1 MPDEEK
7 RPLQPGERKPL
18 VQILLKNAL
27 IGTLNLLSKLPGITS
42 LQGMGK
48 RTYET
53 RTVGGYQEE
62 EMRKELKSLFE
73 LNFTKISNLK
83 NIEAEWD
90 PLLENIIFKG
100 TKENPDLVEVYKEIG
115 IYTDIK
121 IAQTEAECF
130 EHGTWEVE
138 KYTLEKSDEKP
149 KLIRVQIKPVT
160 LGWDKFGS
168 SFSYNENLIA
178 FGHVG
183 INKLKAPLSTLRPKI
198 QKIGTSNQPHVD
210 TRTFSLN
217 LIDELVKTLEN
228 VRQIEEKHYNYLND
242 IIIPKTRLLKG
253 IRVNVGIHKPPLN
266 IRFSHTYYIIKSV
279 VLVKVGS
286 KIDPETGKVLK
297 VKRIEKVRELVDGKE
312 VDVDKQVEEE
322 MPITTPIYFNP
333 HKNPRTDELEEV
345 ITKINSIN
353 EAEVNKRI
361 GQLER
366 FLDIMGKKLNE
377 FLKNTNGK
385 LEELI
390 KYLNIKILGSSDGY
404 KKVMSKLTSEQ
415 QNNFFAEINK
425 FVTNNI
431 LILSDMGDSNIKQL
445 KDASI
450 NQIKH
455 LFELLKPTFELYEI
469 KEEKIKNF
477 FDILQSESSRL
488 ENLKRND
495 FIKQK
500 RQTSEHLL
508 NLLKDIKV
516 NIDIYPEFVDL
527 INKLLVYSTK
537 DIGISIDR
545 LISEFIDK
553 IIEIL
558 KTLQKTEQL
567 PKNKEDG
574 ILELAGL
581 LQKNIKNY
589 IKLVRNETNRIE
601 KMRRELEIDELR
613 EDIVKLEQQITN
625 LKNQIELL
633 KELKKGKVVLEK
645 EIKDFVPNHPNFEKL
660 DDEVDWGLDE
670 NGYALEVDPKT
681 GEVLLDRW
689 WKELSEHP
697 TRWHE
702 KIIKNKQGGEKVWK
716 AKVENGV
723 KKYGIRRINK
733 DFIEELDTL
742 DMGMFAYNEWDAYRD
757 DFRDGRYHPHSKTLM
772 DYLIAANNGVIPK
785 KLIKIHFDPIKDYKT
800 FEPIKKDVLPADEQ
814 QITQDYEMRIFDT
827 SANQFVHKPGSRI
840 PTHLNPA
847 FDRAALT
854 NENVL
859 HWGRMY
865 YYETTDGITR
875 WSENPFPHVT
885 TRGLAHYLID
895 RVIRGSYKFED
906 ARNALKGW
914 EWDYGRRHYTPHTGP
929 YITDPL
935 GEGGVNPTIHQG

>member
-1 MPDEEK
+1 M
-7 RPLQPGERKPL
+7 
-18 VQILLKNAL
+18 
-27 IGTLNLLSKLPGITS
+27 
-42 LQGMGK
+42 
-48 RTYET
+48 
-53 RTVGGYQEE
+53 
-62 EMRKELKSLFE
+62 
-73 LNFTKISNLK
+73 
-83 NIEAEWD
+83 
-90 PLLENIIFKG
+90 
-100 TKENPDLVEVYKEIG
+100 
-115 IYTDIK
+115 
-121 IAQTEAECF
+121 
-130 EHGTWEVE
+130 
-138 KYTLEKSDEKP
+138 
-149 KLIRVQIKPVT
+149 
-160 LGWDKFGS
+160 
-168 SFSYNENLIA
+168 
-178 FGHVG
+178 
-183 INKLKAPLSTLRPKI
+183 
-198 QKIGTSNQPHVD
+198 
-210 TRTFSLN
+210 
-217 LIDELVKTLEN
+217 
-228 VRQIEEKHYNYLND
+228 
-242 IIIPKTRLLKG
+242 
-253 IRVNVGIHKPPLN
+253 
-266 IRFSHTYYIIKSV
+266 
-279 VLVKVGS
+279 
-286 KIDPETGKVLK
+286 
-297 VKRIEKVRELVDGKE
+297 
-312 VDVDKQVEEE
+312 
-322 MPITTPIYFNP
+322 
-333 HKNPRTDELEEV
+333 
-345 ITKINSIN
+345 
-353 EAEVNKRI
+353 
-361 GQLER
+361 
-366 FLDIMGKKLNE
+366 
-377 FLKNTNGK
+377 
-385 LEELI
+385 
-390 KYLNIKILGSSDGY
+390 
-404 KKVMSKLTSEQ
+404 
-415 QNNFFAEINK
+415 
-425 FVTNNI
+425 
-431 LILSDMGDSNIKQL
+431 
-445 KDASI
+445 
-450 NQIKH
+450 
-455 LFELLKPTFELYEI
+455 
-469 KEEKIKNF
+469 
-477 FDILQSESSRL
+477 
-488 ENLKRND
+488 
-495 FIKQK
+495 
-500 RQTSEHLL
+500 
-508 NLLKDIKV
+508 